1 MSQKLFLTR
10 LASASRQP
18 PSTSSKISKA
28 SGEERRLSYD
38 TLRNRHNTSEQ
49 EKELNDEEDEANKA
63 DDEGEAEGKDIKK
76 LWIIHENIRYV
87 VCNLMLKVIGLL
99 FILCFNR

>member
-1 MSQKLFLTR
+1 MSYELFLTR

-49 EKELNDEEDEANKA
+49 EKELNDEEEANKA
-63 DDEGEAEGKDIKK
+63 DDEGEAEGKDIQN
-76 LWIIHENIRYV
+76 LWIIHENIV
-87 VCNLMLKVIGLL
+87 FPLMLKVFRHFLI
-99 FILCFNR
+99 FYFDR

>member
-1 MSQKLFLTR
+1 MSYKLFLTR

-49 EKELNDEEDEANKA
+49 EKELNDEEEANKA
-63 DDEGEAEGKDIKK
+63 DDEGEAEGKDIQN
-76 LWIIHENIRYV
+76 LWIIHENIVFLLSTDAQSFPSFPY
-87 VCNLMLKVIGLL
+87 LL
-99 FILCFNR
+99 F

>member
-63 DDEGEAEGKDIKK
+63 DDEAEAEGKDIKSFESFMK
-76 LWIIHENIRYV
+76 NIRYS
-87 VCNLMLKVIGLL
+87 NAQSYRSTLYLM
-99 FILCFNR
+99 F

>member
-1 MSQKLFLTR
+1 MSQKLFLNR

-49 EKELNDEEDEANKA
+49 EKDLNDEEDEANKA

-76 LWIIHENIRYV
+76 HWIINEKTYV
-87 VCNLMLKVIGLL
+87 
-99 FILCFNR
+99 F

>member
-1 MSQKLFLTR
+1 M
-10 LASASRQP
+10 
-18 PSTSSKISKA
+18 
-28 SGEERRLSYD
+28 SYD

-76 LWIIHENIRYV
+76 LWIIHEKHKIYYAQS
-87 VCNLMLKVIGLL
+87 
-99 FILCFNR
+99 FTSILYLIFR

>member
-1 MSQKLFLTR
+1 MSYKLFLTR

-49 EKELNDEEDEANKA
+49 EKELNDEEEANKA
-63 DDEGEAEGKDIKK
+63 DDEGEAEGKDIQN
-76 LWIIHENIRYV
+76 LWIIHENIV
-87 VCNLMLKVIGLL
+87 FPLMLKVFRHFLI
-99 FILCFNR
+99 FYFDR